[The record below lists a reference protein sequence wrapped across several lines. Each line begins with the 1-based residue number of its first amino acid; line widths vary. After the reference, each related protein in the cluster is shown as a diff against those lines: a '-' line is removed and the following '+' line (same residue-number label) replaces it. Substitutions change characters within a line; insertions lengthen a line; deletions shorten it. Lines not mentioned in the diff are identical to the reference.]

1 MRVCPPELIAEIS
14 ASTVS
19 IDLGAKKNAYE
30 RNGVQEYLVWRVLD
44 EAIDW
49 FVLRD
54 GHYVELLPDEDGITR
69 SQIFPGL
76 WLDRAALIQGDT
88 KRVRSIVNKGLL
100 SKTYLQFVQS
110 LER

>member
-1 MRVCPPELIAEIS
+1 MVYLDPANGPQPDIAVIIDPDRGGQTRITELDSVESLPELIAEIL

-49 FVLRD
+49 FVLQD
-54 GHYVELLPDEDGITR
+54 G
-69 SQIFPGL
+69 Q
-76 WLDRAALIQGDT
+76 
-88 KRVRSIVNKGLL
+88 
-100 SKTYLQFVQS
+100 
-110 LER
+110 